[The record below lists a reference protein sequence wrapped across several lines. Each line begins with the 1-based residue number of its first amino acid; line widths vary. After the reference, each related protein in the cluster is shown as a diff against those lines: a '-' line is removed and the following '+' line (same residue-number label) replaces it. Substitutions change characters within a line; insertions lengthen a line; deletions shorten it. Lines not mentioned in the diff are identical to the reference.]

1 MEGTI
6 SKWKGMARRSLKGR
20 LGTAM
25 LVTIAVPL
33 MNMLAGVIGASLFP
47 GSDLLS
53 IILGQ
58 VFSFTITLVMS
69 VFSVGMC
76 RMLLKMARREDY
88 SYGDLLY
95 YFRNQPDRVIWA
107 SILMAFISW
116 LTSLPSLVYDYT
128 ASTPELPAQITDTA
142 SLQMAELFLQ
152 KQMIYLII
160 NLGGLVL
167 NMILTL
173 PFAQTYYILVDDE
186 EISGMDAVR
195 ESFRMMKGHF
205 GKYILLQLSFLPWML
220 LFAVTYFL
228 IMLWV
233 VPYMEMTNV
242 MFYRERRGEI

>member
-1 MEGTI
+1 
-6 SKWKGMARRSLKGR
+6 
-20 LGTAM
+20 
-25 LVTIAVPL
+25 
-33 MNMLAGVIGASLFP
+33 
-47 GSDLLS
+47 
-53 IILGQ
+53 
-58 VFSFTITLVMS
+58 
-69 VFSVGMC
+69 
-76 RMLLKMARREDY
+76 
-88 SYGDLLY
+88 
-95 YFRNQPDRVIWA
+95 
-107 SILMAFISW
+107 
-116 LTSLPSLVYDYT
+116 
-128 ASTPELPAQITDTA
+128 
-142 SLQMAELFLQ
+142 MAELFLQ

-242 MFYRERRGEI
+242 MFYRELRGEI

>member
-1 MEGTI
+1 
-6 SKWKGMARRSLKGR
+6 
-20 LGTAM
+20 
-25 LVTIAVPL
+25 
-33 MNMLAGVIGASLFP
+33 
-47 GSDLLS
+47 
-53 IILGQ
+53 
-58 VFSFTITLVMS
+58 
-69 VFSVGMC
+69 
-76 RMLLKMARREDY
+76 MLLKMARRENY

-242 MFYRERRGEI
+242 MFYRELRGEI